1 MINKELV
8 PETHPLVT
16 REHRRRKAVLY
27 IRQSSEEQV
36 RENTGST
43 DFQRGLSSVAQKY
56 GWPESQIETID
67 EDLGRS
73 GSSSEGRAGWQRLQA
88 MIAAKEV
95 GIVIVANISRLSRQL
110 LDFELFRLCAAATN
124 TLLYADGRFVD
135 PADSNDIFYSHLQ
148 AMFGAHENRQ
158 RVRIMSQARI
168 TKAKKGAVVSALPVG
183 WVKAPDGAYDYDP
196 ETKDSIRLIIDT
208 FQEKRSLR
216 GTVKALAKAGILIPS
231 KRGKKTYCA
240 KPTLGRVKGIL
251 TNVAYAG
258 TYAFGKTQSQH
269 GGPILA
275 SGQSKRIKV
284 PEERWIQT
292 FDHHPAYMTREEQEQ
307 FKSILKENEFKR
319 RNRAGRGQALTQ
331 GLLRC
336 AICGETLVVCY
347 HKKTYSYGCGWKWLQ
362 YAENPCTRF
371 VSLEFDQYILAEV
384 FKILQTP
391 PLDMLMSALEASRSQ
406 ERARLS
412 WIESERER
420 LEHKVQEAQELV
432 HRSHGSRPRVYEY
445 AVDQLDKVLEERE
458 AFKQKIAIGQAKAKK
473 FETNDELEELCRL
486 ATEVP
491 ALWHHPL
498 ITHQERKELLRC
510 VIDHIVVSATSERI
524 DATIFWKTGAQTPIV
539 LWHNTGRYNLIREL
553 HAQGLTVFE
562 IKEHLAAGKT
572 SSGQKMNITV
582 GRLYDVLREL
592 GLKPKRFSAEYLKLR
607 QTAWELHQG
616 GQSTDSIAE
625 HFNDQGFKSASG
637 TPWTQSMVYGLL
649 RAQGKTAILL
659 EDLHREVISEAR
671 ARGLN
676 YRQMAEEFNKR
687 GIRRRDGQPWTAR
700 DIKRRWGGLNQLKCN
715 REQRGLN
722 TTDRVDV
729 QTSA

>member
-1 MINKELV
+1 MINKELTL
-8 PETHPLVT
+8 ETHPLVT
-16 REHRRRKAVLY
+16 SDHLRRKAVTY

-36 RENTGST
+36 RENTGSA
-43 DFQRGLSSVAQKY
+43 DFQRGLKSVAQRY
-56 GWPESQIETID
+56 GWPESQIEIID

-73 GSSSEGRAGWQRLQA
+73 GSSSEGRAGWQRLQTMMSA
-88 MIAAKEV
+88 GEI
-95 GIVIVANISRLSRQL
+95 GIVIVANVARLSRQL
-110 LDFELFRLCAAATN
+110 LDFELFRIAAAATN

-135 PADSNDIFYSHLQ
+135 PADPNDILYSHLQ
-148 AMFGAHENRQ
+148 AMFASHENRQ
-158 RVRIMSQARI
+158 RVRTMSQARI
-168 TKAKKGAVVSALPVG
+168 TKAKQGAVVSALPVG

-208 FQEKRSLR
+208 FREKRSLR
-216 GTVKALAKAGILIPS
+216 GTVKALAKARIKIPS
-231 KRGKKTYCA
+231 KRGKKTYFA

-251 TNVAYAG
+251 TNPAYAG
-258 TYAFGKTQSQH
+258 TYAFGRTQSQP
-269 GGPILA
+269 GGPVLA

-307 FKSILKENEFKR
+307 IKSILKENEFKR

-362 YAENPCTRF
+362 YAETPCTRF

-384 FKILQTP
+384 FKILKMP
-391 PLDMLMSALEASRSQ
+391 PVDMLMSALEASRRQ

-498 ITHQERKELLRC
+498 IAHQERKELLRC
-510 VIDHIVVSATSERI
+510 VIDHIVVSATKERI

-539 LWHNTGRYNLIREL
+539 LWRGIGRYTLIREL
-553 HAQGLTVFE
+553 HDQALTVFE

-572 SSGQKMNITV
+572 SNGQKINITA
-582 GRLYDVLREL
+582 GRLYDILRKL
-592 GLKPKRFSAEYLKLR
+592 GLKTNRFSAGYLKLR

-637 TPWTQSMVYGLL
+637 APWTQSMVYGLL

-676 YRQMAEEFNKR
+676 YRQMAEEFNER

-700 DIKRRWGGLNQLKCN
+700 DIKRRWGGLNELKRK
-715 REQRGLN
+715 REQKGLN
-722 TTDRVDV
+722 TTDLVDV
-729 QTSA
+729 QKSA